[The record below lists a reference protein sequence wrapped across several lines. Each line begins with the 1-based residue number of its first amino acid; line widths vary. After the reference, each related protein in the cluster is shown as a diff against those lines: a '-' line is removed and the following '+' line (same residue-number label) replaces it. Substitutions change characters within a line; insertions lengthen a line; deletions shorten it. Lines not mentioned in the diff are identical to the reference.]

1 MTELET
7 TKQLLERMHFGYEI
21 KNWKACIA
29 MTIYDSDTL
38 IDITTYECTLLFNFD
53 GSYRGTL

>member
-1 MTELET
+1 MTDLET
-7 TKQLLERMHFGYEI
+7 TKQLLERMNFSYEI
-21 KNWKACIA
+21 TNWKARIA

-38 IDITTYECTLLFNFD
+38 IDITTYERTLLFNFD

>member
-1 MTELET
+1 MTDLEM
-7 TKQLLERMHFGYEI
+7 TKQLLERMHFSYETT
-21 KNWKACIA
+21 NWKACIA

-53 GSYRGTL
+53 GSFKETL

>member
-1 MTELET
+1 MKKIKEDIDLKELE
-7 TKQLLERMHFGYEI
+7 KYGYEI

-38 IDITTYECTLLFNFD
+38 IDITTYECTMLFNFD
-53 GSYRGTL
+53 GSYRGLL